1 MSRRV
6 VITSIGVF
14 SSLGFSIEQIVDN
27 LKNRRVTFE
36 RPPFDESVV
45 TCPVRDF
52 DIRDFINP
60 FKDRRYLNR
69 GAQFCVVSAVEAVK
83 NAGIGNELLANAGLF
98 TGAGPNLD
106 MGGEFPEVRGGDI
119 DREYLKALWI
129 LRFLPNTAAS
139 AIAKLAGIHGENSTI
154 TTACAASLQAI
165 GEAYRKIRD
174 GHLDLALT
182 GGGDSRLS
190 RGGILAYKKAQALY
204 TGNSTPERASRPFDA
219 DRSGF
224 VPGEGGAFFLLEEMD
239 HAQRRG
245 GTIYGEICGFGNSID
260 GYNMTAPNPDG
271 RWGEKAVLAAL
282 NEAGMFP
289 RDIDV
294 VSAHG
299 TGTSLND
306 DMEAN
311 LIDRVYGDNTPF
323 VIAPKS
329 WIGHL
334 SAACGTVELAI
345 TLACMRNNYL
355 PEIRNLKEPCH
366 SKINFVRNGR
376 KHSINTV
383 MVENFGFGGQNC
395 ALIISSHAKTQR
407 TQRKT

>member
-27 LKNRRVTFE
+27 LKNGRVAFE
-36 RPPFDESVV
+36 RPSFDDSVV
-45 TCPVRDF
+45 TCPIKNF
-52 DIRDFINP
+52 NIKDFINP

-69 GAQFCVVSAVEAVK
+69 GAQFCVVSAIEAVK
-83 NAGIGNELLANAGLF
+83 NAGISNKLLSNAGLF
-98 TGAGPNLD
+98 IGAGPNLD
-106 MGGEFPEVRGGDI
+106 MGSEFPEVRAGEI
-119 DREYLKALWI
+119 DREDLKALWI

-139 AIAKLAGIHGENSTI
+139 AIARLTGIHGENLTI

-165 GEAYRKIRD
+165 GEAFRKIKY
-174 GHLDLALT
+174 GHLDLAFA

-204 TGNSTPERASRPFDA
+204 TGNSDPAKASRPFDIN
-219 DRSGF
+219 RNGF

-282 NEAGMFP
+282 NEAGMSP
-289 RDIDV
+289 SEIDV

-329 WIGHL
+329 WIGHI
-334 SAACGTVELAI
+334 SAACGAVELAI

-355 PEIRNLKEPCH
+355 PEIRNLEEPCH
-366 SKINFVRNGR
+366 SKINFVRNGQE
-376 KHSINTV
+376 HSVNTV
-383 MVENFGFGGQNC
+383 MAENFGFGGQNC

>member
-6 VITSIGVF
+6 VITSVGVF
-14 SSLGFSIEQIVDN
+14 SSLGFTLEQITDSM
-27 LKNRRVTFE
+27 KNGRVAFE
-36 RPPFDESVV
+36 RPSFDDGVV
-45 TCPVRDF
+45 TCPIKNF
-52 DIRDFINP
+52 NIKDFINP

-69 GAQFCVVSAVEAVK
+69 GALFCVVSAAEAVK
-83 NAGIGNELLANAGLF
+83 NAGISKELLADAGLF
-98 TGAGPNLD
+98 VGAGPNLD

-139 AIAKLAGIHGENSTI
+139 AIARLTGIHGENSTI

-174 GHLDLALT
+174 GHLDLALA

-204 TGNSTPERASRPFDA
+204 TGNSTSERASCPFDTN
-219 DRSGF
+219 RNGF

-282 NEAGMFP
+282 NEAGISP
-289 RDIDV
+289 SEVDV
-294 VSAHG
+294 ISAHG

-311 LIDRVYGDNTPF
+311 LIDRVYGEHDPF

-329 WIGHL
+329 WIGHI
-334 SAACGTVELAI
+334 SAACGAVELAI

-355 PEIRNLKEPCH
+355 PEIRNLEEPCH
-366 SKINFVRNGR
+366 SKINFVRNGQEC
-376 KHSINTV
+376 SVNTV
-383 MVENFGFGGQNC
+383 MLENFGFGGQNC
-395 ALIISSHAKTQR
+395 ALIISSHSKTQR